1 MRYSF
6 RPSEDHAAERADGHA
21 YYLTNAEL
29 LVNRSFVL
37 FLHVQKSVQVPI
49 RRIRLVLRQGG
60 QRSAVGRKVND
71 DGSALIFPASDA
83 YRPVMIAHYLI
94 DDRKAKPCAARAG
107 A

>member
-37 FLHVQKSVQVPI
+37 FLHVQKSVQVRI

-60 QRSAVGRKVND
+60 QRSAVGRKVDD
-71 DGSALIFPASDA
+71 DGRALVLLAADTDRA
-83 YRPVMIAHYLI
+83 VMIAHDLI
-94 DDRKAKPCAARAG
+94 DDRKAKACAARAG
-107 A
+107 T